1 MAVAVVAV
9 AVAPAAEVCIGAAL
23 GQKYWDPL
31 SQQAFSPTLAAA
43 CPFGHFMVSICMW
56 RHLDNESE
64 SSETGCL
71 EVV

>member
-9 AVAPAAEVCIGAAL
+9 AVAPAAEVCS
-23 GQKYWDPL
+23 QKYWDPL